1 MARSLKNTATVFG
14 GYLYQNLV
22 GLRFLSNWLASPSDF
37 SWVTFESDMDV
48 DAKGLDDVVAEKSD
62 GTRLVWQVKFTVD
75 ADSESNALSWDWLLD
90 HKKKGTSLL
99 QKWASAVAKI
109 ERLSEAALITNRRP
123 DRAVE
128 SALDHATGRI
138 DADKIPELIRVRI
151 DGQLGSRIAA
161 DSFFSVFEFR
171 HSQQSDVALE
181 RTVAARFV
189 PAFTSQHGWLSLYRA
204 TIDWATTKNSPAP
217 DGRITLGIVRGV
229 IDQRRP
235 EPLQQYFKIPSA
247 YQPPDSEWSSLFCD
261 RVENG
266 TDKVIVLWGS
276 PGQGKSTFLSY
287 VCKLLES
294 QKMPFIRHHYFLDLQ
309 DRADRMS
316 LNTVGASLMHQME
329 AQHSAHVGGL
339 DTSPE
344 KLGGWLARCA
354 EGYAAEGKKF
364 VVVIDGL
371 DHVWRE
377 NDHNREPLNRVFE
390 QLLPVPEN
398 TLLIIGTQRVSE
410 DQLPRN
416 FARHV
421 DTNNWEEIPRMS
433 RPCVRDWLE
442 QQLSANRFE
451 LSDRGDEE
459 LPEVAAALY
468 NQSSGHPLVLTYVFE
483 RLARNHR
490 ILTRR
495 LVEDDALKPEGD
507 ILRYYGVLWR
517 ELTFV
522 AKDALHLIAD
532 AGFTWPLLGLEGC
545 LGVPPRELN
554 PQIGHLFYVT
564 EAGLQP
570 FHGSLLAYIRDLEEH
585 SERISSCLPKVIS
598 WLDAQAP
605 EFLRWGWLWIYEDR
619 AGQQE
624 NLLTLPSRD
633 WAIESLVKGY
643 PREQIGKILERS
655 EERAFRLGNYPLA
668 ITHRWLKIRLENGP
682 QFQIDEYDRIETCA
696 ILRCEDDHRLRVFRS
711 ESVSADYAAQAFL
724 ARQFIEAD
732 GLNEAIECQER
743 IRKSINDRIAAGA
756 TDYEWFEHAVPT
768 FLETAALTR
777 EYDPK
782 RLLENVQRNKRTSI
796 ENFRAFLL
804 ELARHQDLKL
814 LMDFVNLPMRLE
826 LRVEL
831 ELLCTRMAGHLRAE
845 IHKWPAFARFKHHPI
860 VECWRLLYAP
870 KNFRPQRFVFD
881 ADKLDMKGREP
892 GDQKSVVEL
901 FHSWFFHSLAQAIVA
916 GGSTTGQTLPKF
928 ENRVWLNVV
937 FERLL
942 RFSGIVAGLLTRRTR
957 PRFDIGLN
965 VFQDIDSPDGFEYH
979 SDFYALKLALLQVS
993 EDVYF
998 LTAPLDTNLVC
1009 VPPNEWERVSS
1020 SSLFPK
1026 SEWIVGYTHS
1036 VGRYLDASCVQRFI
1050 QREMSDT
1057 ESKVLPFNDRC
1068 TAYVELCELA
1078 VFSNVDDEVLP
1089 LLTRIF
1095 RGGILAYGWRKD
1107 PSMSNVLEAIAA
1119 LAEVDLETARE
1130 LTDKIAPF
1138 VLVINDMTEDDGVN
1152 PSSISRLIL
1161 KVRPESFARFYAH
1174 WLSEAEWYYAEL
1186 AYSYLVDAVELTTP
1200 MADLATSAVWESYAV
1215 SSLMARVREG
1225 EIEAQHVLD
1234 RSADLFGTSVDQL
1247 GKESR
1252 RRDSKEESSTP
1263 IALQYS
1269 DYPPAKLTQLLDD
1282 LNREVA
1288 HTARQGFINGWFNY
1302 WRDRGKGIDLLTAL
1316 EPVFEQDVALYEAS
1330 QLLDAAFEL
1339 SFELEG
1345 KQKAY
1350 RWLTRAQ
1357 IQRHG
1362 WGEYYH
1368 STDEGDARFRIVAQ
1382 HYLSEWNT
1390 FIQDTAKSG
1399 YRSAADSLVIAHAR
1413 LVKYLAVVGETR
1425 LAAEVTRAMVE
1436 ITIAEFSDQPVH
1448 RPAWLDDTR

>member
-37 SWVTFESDMDV
+37 SWVTFESDTDV

-75 ADSESNALSWDWLLD
+75 ADSESNAISWSWLLD
-90 HKKKGTSLL
+90 HKRKGTSLL
-99 QKWASAVAKI
+99 QKWASAVAKV

-123 DRAVE
+123 DREVD
-128 SALDHATGRI
+128 SVLDHATGRI
-138 DADKIPELIRVRI
+138 DVNKIPEPIRVRI
-151 DGQLGSRIAA
+151 EEQLGSPTAA
-161 DSFFSVFEFR
+161 DSFLSVFEFR
-171 HSQQSDVALE
+171 HSQQGDVALE

-204 TIDWATTKNSPAP
+204 TIDWATRKNSPAP

-247 YQPPDSEWSSLFCD
+247 YQPPDSEWSDRFRY

-287 VCKLLES
+287 VCKLLEA

-309 DRADRMS
+309 DRTDRMT
-316 LNTVGASLMHQME
+316 LNTVGSSLMHQME

-339 DTSPE
+339 GTGPE
-344 KLGGWLARCA
+344 NLGSWIARCA
-354 EGYAAEGKKF
+354 EGYAANGKRF

-377 NDHNREPLNRVFE
+377 NDHNREPLNSVFE

-410 DQLPRN
+410 DQLPKN
-416 FARHV
+416 FAHHV

-433 RPCVRDWLE
+433 RSCVRDWLE

-451 LSDRGDEE
+451 LSDREDEG

-468 NQSSGHPLVLTYVFE
+468 RQSSGHPLVLTYVFE

-490 ILTRR
+490 VLTRR
-495 LVEDDALKPEGD
+495 LVEDDTLKPDGD

-517 ELTFV
+517 ELNFV

-532 AGFTWPLLGLEGC
+532 AGFIWPLLGLEGC
-545 LGVPPRELN
+545 LGVPAGEFN
-554 PQIGHLFYVT
+554 PQIGHLFYAT

-585 SERISSCLPKVIS
+585 SERIHGCLPKVIS
-598 WLDAQAP
+598 WLDVQAP
-605 EFLRWGWLWIYEDR
+605 EFLRWGWLWIYQDR

-643 PREQIGKILERS
+643 PREQIGKILGRA

-682 QFQIDEYDRIETCA
+682 QFQIDEYDRIEACA

-711 ESVSADYAAQAFL
+711 ERVSADYASQAFL

-732 GLNEAIECQER
+732 ELNEAIECQER

-756 TDYEWFEHAVPT
+756 SDYEWFEHAVPA

-777 EYDPK
+777 KYDTK
-782 RLLENVQRNKRTSI
+782 RLLENVQRNKRTSK

-804 ELARHQDLKL
+804 VLARHQDLKL
-814 LMDFVNLPMRLE
+814 LMDFVSLPMRLE
-826 LRVEL
+826 LRIEL
-831 ELLCTRMAGHLRAE
+831 ELLCIRMAGHLRAE
-845 IHKWPAFARFKHHPI
+845 IHGWPAFARFKHHPI
-860 VECWRLLYAP
+860 VECWRLLYDATH
-870 KNFRPQRFVFD
+870 FRPQRFVFS
-881 ADKLDMKGREP
+881 ADELDLKGRGL
-892 GDQKSVVEL
+892 GDQKSMVEL
-901 FHSWFFHSLAQAIVA
+901 FHSWFFHSLARAIIA
-916 GGSTTGQTLPKF
+916 GGSVTGQTLPKF
-928 ENRVWLNVV
+928 ENRVWLNTV

-942 RFSGIVAGLLTRRTR
+942 RFSGILAGLLSGRTR
-957 PRFDIGLN
+957 PRFDIGFN
-965 VFQDIDSPDGFEYH
+965 VFRDIDPPDGFEYY
-979 SDFYALKLALLQVS
+979 SDFHALQLALLQVS

-998 LTAPLDTNLVC
+998 LTAPLDNNLLC
-1009 VPPNEWERVSS
+1009 VPQEEWERVSS
-1020 SSLFPK
+1020 SPLFPK
-1026 SEWIVGYTHS
+1026 SEWIAGYAKS

-1050 QREMSDT
+1050 QREVSDT
-1057 ESKVLPFNDRC
+1057 ESRILPFNDRC
-1068 TAYVELCELA
+1068 EAYVELCELA
-1078 VFSNVDDEVLP
+1078 VLSNIDDEARP
-1089 LLTRIF
+1089 LLTKIY

-1107 PSMSNVLEAIAA
+1107 PSMSNVLDAIAA
-1119 LAEVDLETARE
+1119 LAEVDVETARE
-1130 LTDKIAPF
+1130 LTDNVTPF
-1138 VLVINDMTEDDGVN
+1138 VLVINDMTEDDGVK

-1161 KVRPESFARFYAH
+1161 KVRPELFARFYAH

-1186 AYSYLVDAVELTTP
+1186 AYSYFVDETELGSP
-1200 MADLATSAVWESYAV
+1200 MADLAMSAVWESYAV
-1215 SSLMARVREG
+1215 SSLRARVRKG
-1225 EIEAQHVLD
+1225 ETEARQVLD
-1234 RSADLFGTSVDQL
+1234 RSAELFGTTVDQL
-1247 GKESR
+1247 GKESHR
-1252 RRDSKEESSTP
+1252 HDSKDESSVQ
-1263 IALQYS
+1263 IALKFS
-1269 DYPPAKLTQLLDD
+1269 DYSPARLTHLLDD
-1282 LNREVA
+1282 LDREIA
-1288 HTARQGFINGWFNY
+1288 YTARRGFINGWFAY
-1302 WRDRGKGIDLLTAL
+1302 WSEEGKGVDLLAAL
-1316 EPVFEQDVALYEAS
+1316 DSVFEQDVASYELS

-1345 KQKAY
+1345 KKKAY

-1357 IQRHG
+1357 IHRHG
-1362 WGEYYH
+1362 WEEYYH
-1368 STDEGDARFRIVAQ
+1368 STDEGDARFRTVAE

-1390 FIQDTAKSG
+1390 FIQDTAKSR
-1399 YRSAADSLVIAHAR
+1399 YRSASDSLVIPHAR

-1436 ITIAEFSDQPVH
+1436 ITISEFSDQPV
-1448 RPAWLDDTR
+1448 RSPAWLDNTR